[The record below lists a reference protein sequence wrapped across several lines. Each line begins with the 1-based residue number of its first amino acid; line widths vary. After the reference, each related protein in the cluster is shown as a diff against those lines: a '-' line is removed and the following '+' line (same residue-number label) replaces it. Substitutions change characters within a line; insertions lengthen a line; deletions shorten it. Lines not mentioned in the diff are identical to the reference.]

1 MRNVINAYGVLAS
14 PLQIS
19 AAMTALRVSH
29 VVIDSSLR
37 ARPTVVENAAKQP
50 AWPVI
55 MPNIKAVGRHWL
67 DYQQQIL
74 YVCGS
79 LAELQSTN
87 LRIIKDWRTNLAASL
102 KHAVVNPFAE
112 DWKFSSNEMPIEDFV
127 HVATKPSFLNHV
139 QNEIYKLTPYD
150 LQRTVRHLI
159 LGYLSGTE
167 SYTKLRQKLN
177 SSFKLERL
185 KALMADPQCAV
196 LKSAVQDYRKSH
208 NEELVAKAHGV
219 ETFEILY
226 IVKASKK

>member
-1 MRNVINAYGVLAS
+1 MKNVIHAYGVLAS

-19 AAMTALRVSH
+19 AALTALKTSH
-29 VVIDSSLR
+29 VVIDGSLR
-37 ARPTVVENAAKQP
+37 ARPSVLEHSTKQP
-50 AWPVI
+50 AWPVVL
-55 MPNIKAVGRHWL
+55 PSLKAFNRHWL
-67 DYQQQIL
+67 PYERQIL

-79 LAELQSTN
+79 LAELQATN
-87 LRIIKDWRTNLAASL
+87 IRVIKNWRENLAASL
-102 KHAVVNPFAE
+102 RHAVVNEFDSSWA
-112 DWKFSSNEMPIEDFV
+112 FRSNEMAIEDFV
-127 HVATKPSFLNHV
+127 HVATKPSFLNHI

-150 LQRTVRHLI
+150 LQRSTRHLI

-167 SYTKLRQKLN
+167 SQTKLRQKLN
-177 SSFKLERL
+177 SSFKLEPL

-196 LKSAVQDYRKSH
+196 LKTAVQDYKKSH